1 MSGIHPVTVPKWGIE
16 MQEGTLVAWRAQP
29 GDRIQKGQELADIET
44 EKIVNTLESPAGGV
58 LRRIV
63 ADEGDTL
70 AVGALVAVLADD
82 GVSEEN
88 VDEFIAGFVPVDAS
102 FEPETG
108 PGDSDAEPVGETT
121 STSAPATS
129 AAGRISPV
137 VRRLAERLG
146 VDLAAVTG
154 TGRNGRITKED
165 VQRAGAETPAAAAA
179 AAEKTEG
186 QPLTSMR
193 RTIARRLQQS
203 KQQLPH
209 YYVRIDATVDAVI
222 EQREQHGGASVNAF
236 VLKATALA
244 LRAVPAL
251 NVHFDGDR
259 VTQAANAD
267 ICVAVATEAG
277 LITPVL
283 RSAQD
288 KSVVEIHNETK
299 VLAERARNGALN
311 RDEIEGGSFT
321 VSNLGMFGVSDFTAI
336 INPPQ
341 VGILAVGAAERR
353 PVVRDEQVVPAT
365 MTTLTL
371 SADHRVID
379 GAVAAEFLAT
389 LKGALENP
397 VNL

>member
-1 MSGIHPVTVPKWGIE
+1 
-16 MQEGTLVAWRAQP
+16 
-29 GDRIQKGQELADIET
+29 
-44 EKIVNTLESPAGGV
+44 
-58 LRRIV
+58 
-63 ADEGDTL
+63 
-70 AVGALVAVLADD
+70 
-82 GVSEEN
+82 
-88 VDEFIAGFVPVDAS
+88 
-102 FEPETG
+102 
-108 PGDSDAEPVGETT
+108 
-121 STSAPATS
+121 
-129 AAGRISPV
+129 
-137 VRRLAERLG
+137 
-146 VDLAAVTG
+146 
-154 TGRNGRITKED
+154 
-165 VQRAGAETPAAAAA
+165 
-179 AAEKTEG
+179 
-186 QPLTSMR
+186 MR

-244 LRAVPAL
+244 LQAVPAL

-259 VTQAANAD
+259 VTQSANAD